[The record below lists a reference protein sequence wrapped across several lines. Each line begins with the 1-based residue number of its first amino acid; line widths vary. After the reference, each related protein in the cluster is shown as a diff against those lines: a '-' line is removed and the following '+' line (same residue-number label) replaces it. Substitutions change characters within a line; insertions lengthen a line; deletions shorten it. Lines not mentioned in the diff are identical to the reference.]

1 MSFLNQLKVQA
12 SALQRERSV
21 EQFNLDAHTA
31 QTEAACKIVWH
42 YFSDLAKQLDVL
54 MPAGPRFT
62 LDGKTPWPAMKLER
76 FRADARKKMLRN
88 KEVFD
93 YVGMGWQIVPQM
105 GASVG
110 GSVTVNF
117 PPDLERVESRLAMGL
132 VRHERKE
139 LRHPEKN
146 TLQAIRFDYI
156 AETRG
161 NVTVTPDH
169 DHATLAFRVVNA
181 SGFEVLSS
189 TWPAA
194 KVQNGVLDELAKLIV
209 AQPSQFAQG

>member
-1 MSFLNQLKVQA
+1 MSFLNQLKAQA
-12 SALQRERSV
+12 SALQREQGV
-21 EQFNLDAHTA
+21 QQLNLEAHTA
-31 QTEAACKIVWH
+31 QTEAACKVVWH
-42 YFSDLAKQLDVL
+42 YLSDLAKQLDVL
-54 MPAGPRFT
+54 KPAGPRFT

-76 FRADARKKMLRN
+76 FRADSRKKMLRN

-93 YVGMGWQIVPQM
+93 YVGMGWQIVAQAGTPIE
-105 GASVG
+105 

-117 PPDLERVESRLAMGL
+117 PPDLERVQARLAMGW
-132 VRHERKE
+132 VRHERRE
-139 LRHPEKN
+139 VRHPEKN
-146 TLQAIRFDYI
+146 TLQAIRFDYV

-181 SGFEVLSS
+181 SGFEVLTA

-194 KVQNGVLDELAKLIV
+194 KVQTGVLDELAKLIV